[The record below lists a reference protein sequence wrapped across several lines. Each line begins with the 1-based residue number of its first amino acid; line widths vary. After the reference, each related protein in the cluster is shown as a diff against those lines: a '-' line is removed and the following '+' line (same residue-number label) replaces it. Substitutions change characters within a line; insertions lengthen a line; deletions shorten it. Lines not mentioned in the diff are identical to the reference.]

1 MVTSVDATRH
11 GPLDSRTL
19 RLKDP
24 AFHVIANTGVL
35 GLPSSR
41 SDNQS
46 QFTFVEVAV
55 ARQLASVSLVPDLPM
70 EPWYEC
76 NVGRIALS
84 LKFNAEIHRVWMTA
98 LGCGVEALLLFLY
111 LYPESSLFPLLS
123 TAYLRK
129 TFVPAFYVM
138 PAQTT
143 DAEVLIVGAGPVGL
157 FTALRL
163 GQAGIS
169 VTVLERDSGL
179 SQLPRACMF
188 YPQVQFALDEAD
200 VYNDLIKKGGGFR
213 TTGLDIRLP
222 PLSDGNGGKKPG
234 QLVAS
239 FPKEDAIGFN
249 PEGSPR
255 APMDGTPAIS
265 MLNIPQSQM
274 CQVLMSRAIGT
285 GHVRV
290 LFSRE
295 LISVESDGSGEGD
308 ANVSIGVKDLTSNTE
323 SRYTASFLIGAD
335 GSKSKTRSL
344 LGIPFPG
351 HTWPERLVA
360 TDVWLSNE
368 NDGPITTTLLMDP
381 VHYTVLSPLTPPIR
395 GELSKWRVTFALNP
409 EDLKT
414 MTDED
419 FLTEGYIAQHYD
431 RSWVGPHPLSYKID
445 RRATYTVHQRLA
457 ANLKK
462 GRCLLAGDAAH
473 VNNVIGG
480 LGLSNSLLDSV
491 ALSDALIM
499 VLREGK
505 PADPVLTMYSDERRQ
520 VFQFFI
526 DPVSSWSKLRIQ
538 SGEADDWFFRC
549 LNDTSSPSFARYID
563 TLENSWPTHI
573 RETAKLL

>member
-1 MVTSVDATRH
+1 
-11 GPLDSRTL
+11 
-19 RLKDP
+19 
-24 AFHVIANTGVL
+24 
-35 GLPSSR
+35 
-41 SDNQS
+41 
-46 QFTFVEVAV
+46 
-55 ARQLASVSLVPDLPM
+55 
-70 EPWYEC
+70 
-76 NVGRIALS
+76 
-84 LKFNAEIHRVWMTA
+84 
-98 LGCGVEALLLFLY
+98 
-111 LYPESSLFPLLS
+111 
-123 TAYLRK
+123 
-129 TFVPAFYVM
+129 M

-188 YPQVQFALDEAD
+188 YPQVQFALDEAH

-213 TTGLDIRLP
+213 TTGLDIP
-222 PLSDGNGGKKPG
+222 
-234 QLVAS
+234 
-239 FPKEDAIGFN
+239 
-249 PEGSPR
+249 
-255 APMDGTPAIS
+255 IS

-295 LISVESDGSGEGD
+295 LISVESDGSDEDD

-323 SRYTASFLIGAD
+323 SQYTASFLIGAD

-351 HTWPERLVA
+351 HTWPEKLVA

-368 NDGPITTTLLMDP
+368 DDGPITTTLLMDP

-431 RSWVGPHPLSYKID
+431 RAWVGPHPLSYKID

-462 GRCLLAGDAAH
+462 GKCLLAGDAAH

-526 DPVSSWSKLRIQ
+526 DPVSSWVRAPDRSV
-538 SGEADDWFFRC
+538 
-549 LNDTSSPSFARYID
+549 
-563 TLENSWPTHI
+563 
-573 RETAKLL
+573 